1 MAKKE
6 KKPSRFKEIHAENR
20 LGIQTKILV
29 DRETGINYLWHTEGY
44 GGGLTVLLNADGTPV
59 ITPKSQLMEE

>member
-1 MAKKE
+1 MTKKE
-6 KKPSRFKEIHAENR
+6 KKPGRFKEVHAENR
-20 LGIQTKILV
+20 FGIQTKILV
-29 DRETGINYLWHTEGY
+29 DKETGINYLWHTEGY